1 MHLFSKGSLRIDK
14 VNANSYTNI
23 VMAIDYIDIQPMS
36 RSNGANAVEA
46 AAYRSNSKMYD
57 EQLGQ
62 VFDYTKKTDCV
73 YANVMLPE
81 TAFSKEY
88 DINNHP
94 FNDREKLWNAVELK
108 ENSHNR
114 RNSARVAYEIKLAL
128 PKELSPDLQ
137 KKLVNE
143 FIYDNYVSKFN
154 IGADICIHDKGD
166 GNPHAHIMLTT
177 RPIIGMELS
186 NKKSRHILP
195 NVRTN
200 SKGLAFSQKDSPAHK
215 WRSYQNGFFK
225 QNGLDLTVDQN
236 KIHGNIHMRRS
247 RLDGG
252 FYQEDIEKNRDIDQR
267 NLYEVSKDHN
277 IIIDTLAKRQST
289 FTKADIEMLVLK
301 CTVAD
306 KDKYQEVLDKI
317 YSSEKLINLGYS
329 AYGKET
335 FTTKENYR
343 KDIQLIEL
351 SNDLIGRRSIAMNT
365 SKIDSISDKFT
376 LFDEQKNALKHI
388 AHMGNLSCVVGYAG
402 AGKSHTLKAVNE
414 LYLDKGYKVY
424 GASISGKVAQSLQS
438 DTNIESRT
446 IASLLGAYNT
456 QANNLPDK
464 GSVLVIDEAGMV
476 GLDDMVDIM
485 KMSKERDLKLVLVG
499 DPNQLEAIGKGS
511 PFKYILEDVGFVP
524 MKGVV
529 RQKDISDREQT
540 VNLAEGKVGLAVNHY
555 NAKGNIHIK
564 QDYDVLDSLVSKYSE
579 YIAQDKIN
587 DTLVLSYAR
596 KDVEKLNSSIRELLV
611 DSKNISLGQSISID
625 VSNNRDEVD
634 IKNKRFA
641 VGEKIVFLRNGRVED
656 NQNVKNGLFGN
667 ITEINGNI
675 VTVKTSEKENSR
687 EINIDITKYNNFDY
701 GYATTVHKA
710 QGTTVENTL
719 MFVNS
724 KGWNRNLTYVGMS
737 RHKENLDVFVN
748 SDKYKNIDDL
758 KRGLS
763 SKSNKELNVAEFIER
778 KYPANFFDRVKQSIG
793 LSDKYQIK
801 DNNYLGLGISKD
813 FYDSLKGYSNVVVEG
828 VGSIDLSIIK
838 KRQSQAEIIHNRH
851 SDAIEN
857 KKDIKLF
864 QVNIPDAASRIISDT
879 ASADDIKALCK
890 SISDI
895 MKTIEQARDRARQES
910 LSKDN
915 GYDISL

>member
-1 MHLFSKGSLRIDK
+1 
-14 VNANSYTNI
+14 
-23 VMAIDYIDIQPMS
+23 MAIDYIDIQPMS

-46 AAYRSNSKMYD
+46 AAYRSNSKLYD
-57 EQLGQ
+57 EQLGK
-62 VFDYTKKTDCV
+62 VFDYTNKKDCI
-73 YANVMLPE
+73 YANVMLSDK
-81 TAFSKEY
+81 AFSKEY
-88 DINNHP
+88 NINNHP
-94 FNDREKLWNAVELK
+94 FNDREKLWNAVEVK

-114 RNSARVAYEIKLAL
+114 RDSARVAYEIKLAL
-128 PKELSPDLQ
+128 PKELSPNLQ

-177 RPIIGMELS
+177 RPIMGMELS
-186 NKKSRHILP
+186 NKKSRNILP
-195 NVRTN
+195 NIRTN
-200 SKGLAFSQKDSPAHK
+200 SKGLAFSQKDSPAQK
-215 WRSYQNGFFK
+215 WRGYQNNFFK

-247 RLDGG
+247 RVDGG
-252 FYQEDIEKNRDIDQR
+252 FYKEDIEKNRDIDQR
-267 NLYEVSKDHN
+267 NLDEVSKDHN

-317 YSSEKLINLGYS
+317 SSSEKLINLGYS

-351 SNDLIGRRSIAMNT
+351 TNALVGRRSIAINT
-365 SKIDSISDKFT
+365 NKIDSISTKYT
-376 LFDEQKNALKHI
+376 LFDEQKNAVKHI

-414 LYLDKGYKVY
+414 LYIDKGYKVY

-456 QANNLPDK
+456 QANNLPEK

-476 GLDDMVDIM
+476 GLDDMVELM

-511 PFKYILEDVGFVP
+511 PFRYILDDVGFVP
-524 MKGVV
+524 MKDVI
-529 RQKDISDREQT
+529 RQKDDLDRKAT
-540 VNLAEGKVGLAVNHY
+540 VNLADGKVGLAINHY
-555 NAKGNIHIK
+555 NAKNAIHIK
-564 QDYDVLDSLVSKYSE
+564 NEDEVLSSLVSKYSE
-579 YIAQDKIN
+579 YVAQDKVN
-587 DTLVLSYAR
+587 DTLVLSYTR
-596 KDVEKLNSSIRELLV
+596 KDVEKLNNSIRDLLV
-611 DSKNISLGQSISID
+611 DSKNISVGQGINID
-625 VSNNRDEVD
+625 VSNGRGNSES
-634 IKNKRFA
+634 KNKRFA

-656 NQNVKNGLFGN
+656 NQDVKNGLFGN

-675 VTVKTSEKENSR
+675 VTVKTLEKENSR
-687 EINIDITKYNNFDY
+687 ELNIDITKYNNFDY

-710 QGTTVENTL
+710 QGATVENSL
-719 MFVNS
+719 LFVNS

-737 RHKENLDVFVN
+737 RHKENLDVYVN
-748 SDKYKNIDDL
+748 SDKYKNIDEL

-763 SKSNKELNVAEFIER
+763 SKSSKELNVAEFIER
-778 KYPANFFDRVKQSIG
+778 KHPANFFERVKQNLG
-793 LSDKYQIK
+793 LSERYQIK
-801 DNNYLGLGISKD
+801 DTNYLGLGVSKELYND
-813 FYDSLKGYSNVVVEG
+813 LVKYSKKMLETSQNRRNFEKIREKNSL
-828 VGSIDLSIIK
+828 
-838 KRQSQAEIIHNRH
+838 AEIIYNKHQTEIT
-851 SDAIEN
+851 S
-857 KKDIKLF
+857 KKDIKIGVVRL
-864 QVNIPDAASRIISDT
+864 PDASKRIIENKADKNDISRICKGITEAYKSQEM
-879 ASADDIKALCK
+879 IK
-890 SISDI
+890 S
-895 MKTIEQARDRARQES
+895 QAREES
-910 LSKDN
+910 LSRN
-915 GYDISL
+915 RGNEIGF